1 MESKLCVKIESNKS
15 NFNEYIVKDSNDI
28 VIGRVIILELNTES
42 RKCDVKLNFYRE
54 KKFKLLRDTLKL
66 ILKTIFKEGKIHK
79 INIRVCEDIN
89 FEAFL
94 ELGFMLE
101 GIFSQNEY
109 SKGEYRDEISFGI
122 TRNDYNSPERFSLV
136 ELHGENITLRN
147 FTPGDAEKLLDY
159 YIRNKEYLAPFEP
172 NRDSSFY
179 TLENQISL
187 LNESYKQLLNGT
199 SIDMGIFKDNRLIG
213 KLKLSNIVYGSLKS
227 GILGYSI
234 DEKEQGHGYMKESVE
249 LFLKYAFE
257 ECDMHRVE
265 ASAMVDNIK
274 SRKVLSGCKFKLVG
288 INEKYLLI
296 NGVWRDHATYYLTK
310 EDFYNRYNF

>member
-1 MESKLCVKIESNKS
+1 MESKLCIKIESNKL
-15 NFNEYIVKDSNDI
+15 NFNEYIVKDIDDI
-28 VIGRVIILELNTES
+28 VIGRFSIIELNTEI
-42 RKCDVKLNFYRE
+42 RKCDVKLNFYRGNKYE
-54 KKFKLLRDTLKL
+54 LLRDTLTL
-66 ILKTIFKEGKIHK
+66 LLKTIFKDGKIHK
-79 INIRVCEDIN
+79 VNIRVCENIN

-101 GIFSQNEY
+101 GVFSENEY

-122 TRNDYNSPERFSLV
+122 TRDDYNIHKRFSLV
-136 ELHGENITLRN
+136 ELYGDNITLRN
-147 FTPGDAEKLLDY
+147 FTPGDAKELLDY
-159 YIRNKEYLAPFEP
+159 YVRNKEHLAPFEP
-172 NRDSSFY
+172 ARDSSFY

-199 SIDMGIFKDNRLIG
+199 SIDVGIFKDDTLIG

-234 DEKEQGHGYMKESVE
+234 DKEQQGQGYMRESVK
-249 LFLKYAFE
+249 LFLEYIFE
-257 ECDMHRVE
+257 ECDLHRVE

-274 SRKVLSGCKFKLVG
+274 SRNVLTGCGFKLVG

-296 NGVWRDHATYYLTK
+296 NGEWKDHATYCLTK
-310 EDFYNRYNF
+310 ESFYNE

>member
-1 MESKLCVKIESNKS
+1 MKSKLYVKIESNKS
-15 NFNEYIVKDSNDI
+15 NFNEYIVKDINDI
-28 VIGRVIILELNTES
+28 IIGRVLIIELNTET
-42 RKCDVKLNFYRE
+42 RKCDVKLNFYRKNKYE
-54 KKFKLLRDTLKL
+54 LLKDTLKL
-66 ILKTIFKEGKIHK
+66 LLKTIFKDGKIHK

-94 ELGFMLE
+94 EMGFILE

-109 SKGEYRDEISFGI
+109 SKGEYRDEVSFGI
-122 TRNDYNSPERFSLV
+122 TSNDYNNPERFSLV
-136 ELHGENITLRN
+136 ELYGENITLRN
-147 FTPGDAEKLLDY
+147 FTPGDAEILLDY
-159 YIRNKEYLAPFEP
+159 YVRNKEYLSPFEP
-172 NRDSSFY
+172 ARDSSFY

-199 SIDMGIFKDNRLIG
+199 SIDLGIFKNNKLIG

-234 DEKEQGHGYMKESVE
+234 DEEKQGNGYMRESVN

-257 ECDMHRVE
+257 ECDLHRIE
-265 ASAMVDNIK
+265 ASAMVENIK
-274 SRKVLSGCKFKLVG
+274 SRNVLSACGFKLVG

-296 NGVWRDHATYYLTK
+296 NGAWRDHATYYLTK
-310 EDFYNRYNF
+310 EKYYNI